1 MKKNEFSTDNKKFTL
16 GDLLQD
22 KGFTSSNE
30 AEITNQADQSADDT
44 IDYNAKIRV
53 IYQKKGRGNNPVTII
68 NGLELSSDD
77 IKSLAKELKQ
87 KLAVG
92 GSIEN
97 REIILQGDQVEK
109 TINVLKSLGYR
120 NVKKG

>member
-22 KGFTSSNE
+22 KGFTTSE
-30 AEITNQADQSADDT
+30 EEIINNADESADET

-68 NGLELSSDD
+68 DGLELSGDD

-92 GSIEN
+92 GSVEN
-97 REIILQGDQVEK
+97 SEIILQGDQVEK
-109 TINVLKSLGYR
+109 TINVLKSMGYR

>member
-1 MKKNEFSTDNKKFTL
+1 MKKSEFSTDNKKFTL
-16 GDLLQD
+16 GDLLKD
-22 KGFTSSNE
+22 KGFTSNE
-30 AEITNQADQSADDT
+30 AEITNHSDQSVDDT

-77 IKSLAKELKQ
+77 IKLLAKELKQ

-97 REIILQGDQVEK
+97 GEIILQGDQVEI
-109 TINVLKSLGYR
+109 TINVLKYFG
-120 NVKKG
+120 

>member
-1 MKKNEFSTDNKKFTL
+1 MKKSEFSTDNKKFTL
-16 GDLLQD
+16 DDFLKDNGS
-22 KGFTSSNE
+22 TSNE
-30 AEITNQADQSADDT
+30 AEITNHSDQSVDDT

-77 IKSLAKELKQ
+77 IKLLAKELKQ

-97 REIILQGDQVEK
+97 GEIILQGDQVEK

>member
-22 KGFTSSNE
+22 KGFTSNE
-30 AEITNQADQSADDT
+30 AEITNKNDQYADDI

-68 NGLELSSDD
+68 NGLELSSDE
-77 IKSLAKELKQ
+77 IKSLVKELKQ

-97 REIILQGDQVEK
+97 GEILLQGDQVEK
-109 TINVLKSLGYR
+109 TINVLTSLGYR